1 MLEST
6 NLLPL
11 IRSGAIRA
19 LLVGDNQQ
27 LPPVATSPAGSTHS
41 FANKTLFKRLST
53 FPPTSSSSSS
63 SSSSSPPPPPPPSSS
78 SSSSLSSSSSST
90 TSSLS
95 PNNNK
100 TEPVPSVL
108 LKKQYRCHPRISILS
123 NKLFYNNRLVDGVD
137 EQDRLPLLPN
147 FPVLSIIDSSGLFC
161 FFTFSYMYFKYMIC
175 MCIIDC
181 ILCMYVYV
189 YIYIYIVC
197 VYSASSC
204 WCFRSH

>member
-11 IRSGAIRA
+11 IRSGAVRA

-53 FPPTSSSSSS
+53 CPPTSLSS
-63 SSSSSPPPPPPPSSS
+63 SSS
-78 SSSSLSSSSSST
+78 SSSSLSSSST

-95 PNNNK
+95 PNNK

-108 LKKQYRCHPRISILS
+108 LKKQYRCHPIISVLS

-147 FPVLSIIDSSGLFC
+147 FPVLSIIDSSGLL
-161 FFTFSYMYFKYMIC
+161 FFYMFLQCVCFKYMIC
-175 MCIIDC
+175 I
-181 ILCMYVYV
+181 
-189 YIYIYIVC
+189 
-197 VYSASSC
+197 
-204 WCFRSH
+204 